1 VFVSAGGP
9 AALQATR
16 STSKAWKAAIDSL
29 VVSASSSITPCC
41 HSSPC
46 PSAVLTQMPQ
56 LHTVDLS
63 SSCEPLP
70 PGRLADILSDLS
82 QLPHLNILRL
92 STWCLAVEKQQEQ
105 QEQEVSL
112 GLSTALSRRD
122 YSAAAAAHRYSIIV
136 PDKLGLLSGL
146 KELYISHCA
155 EVSPPTAG
163 YVALTPAVMRLPHLT
178 RLELHGFLPGV
189 HHLRGLKHLQHLHIS
204 IQPAP
209 GGPAQLS
216 ATLVEMTD
224 RVISGFII
232 APIAAVMAAVQSA
245 SSLKS
250 LCLQLPAGSV
260 VSMGS
265 DQVGKLIAL
274 LCEGNS
280 ATSTTACTGGM
291 PSSSTAAS
299 SSCTTAAP
307 AAGSGPACQLQ
318 RLQITCSSDLYHIP
332 ARFAAA
338 CAALQ
343 DVDLS
348 GSNLSN
354 EAAGVL
360 GGLSH
365 LTHLSLA
372 GCGLGEV
379 PVSWVQLTKLQ
390 VNLASLADCADVL
403 GWLLFKQ
410 PCKICFREKAVM
422 RL

>member
-1 VFVSAGGP
+1 MDVAAHVFISAGGP

-16 STSKAWKAAIDSL
+16 STSKAWKAAVDSL
-29 VVSASSSITPCC
+29 VVSASSSIAPCR

-46 PSAVLTQMPQ
+46 PSAVLAQMPQ
-56 LHTVDLS
+56 LHAVDLS

-82 QLPHLNILRL
+82 QLPNLKTLHL
-92 STWCLAVEKQQEQ
+92 STWCLAEVKQQQ
-105 QEQEVSL
+105 QEEVSL
-112 GLSTALSRRD
+112 GFSAPLCRRHFP
-122 YSAAAAAHRYSIIV
+122 AAASARRYNIIV
-136 PDKLGLLSGL
+136 PDELGLLSGL
-146 KELYISHCA
+146 QELYISHCA
-155 EVSPPTAG
+155 EVSPPTEG
-163 YVALTPAVMRLPHLT
+163 YVSLTPAVMRLPHLT
-178 RLELHGFLPGV
+178 HLELHGFLPGV

-204 IQPAP
+204 IQPSP
-209 GGPAQLS
+209 GGPAQQS

-224 RVISGFII
+224 RVISGHII
-232 APIAAVMAAVQSA
+232 APIAAVMAAVQSS

-280 ATSTTACTGGM
+280 TNSTTTHTGGFCM

-343 DVDLS
+343 DLDLS
-348 GSNLSN
+348 GSNLSVD
-354 EAAGVL
+354 AAGVL

-379 PVSWVQLTKLQ
+379 PASWVQLTELQ
-390 VNLASLADCADVL
+390 VSWPLVQTVST
-403 GWLLFKQ
+403 F
-410 PCKICFREKAVM
+410 
-422 RL
+422 